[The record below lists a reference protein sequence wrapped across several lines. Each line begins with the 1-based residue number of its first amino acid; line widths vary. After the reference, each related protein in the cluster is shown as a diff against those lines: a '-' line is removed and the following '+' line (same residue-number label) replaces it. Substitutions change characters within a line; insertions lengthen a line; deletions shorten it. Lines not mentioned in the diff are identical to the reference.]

1 MAPFV
6 ETAEE
11 QQDEELGPLPKRR
24 HLRSKAKD
32 AELPGLTSGYL
43 GSPVVSIYP
52 MQSYLGS
59 PVVSNYILLKNVL
72 CKLHQHMYMHTCK
85 LFIGVY
91 MCTCDK
97 IN

>member
-43 GSPVVSIYP
+43 GSPVVS
-52 MQSYLGS
+52 
-59 PVVSNYILLKNVL
+59 NYILLKNVL

>member
-11 QQDEELGPLPKRR
+11 QQDEELGPLPKCR

-43 GSPVVSIYP
+43 GSPVVSIYSIEKCV
-52 MQSYLGS
+52 MQIA
-59 PVVSNYILLKNVL
+59 PTHV
-72 CKLHQHMYMHTCK
+72 HAHM
-85 LFIGVY
+85 
-91 MCTCDK
+91 
-97 IN
+97 